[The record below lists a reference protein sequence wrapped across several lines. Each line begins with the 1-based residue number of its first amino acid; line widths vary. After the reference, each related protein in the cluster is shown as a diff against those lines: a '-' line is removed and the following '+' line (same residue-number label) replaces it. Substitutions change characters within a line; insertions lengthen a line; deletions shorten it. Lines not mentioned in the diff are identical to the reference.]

1 MVMFRCIG
9 EDGSMWLSDKEIKNI
24 IPVNDKQGKA
34 RLMVN
39 FYDVDDCINCTRFF
53 EKIETSIWDD

>member
-1 MVMFRCIG
+1 MI
-9 EDGSMWLSDKEIKNI
+9 
-24 IPVNDKQGKA
+24 KQGKA

-53 EKIETSIWDD
+53 EKIETSICDD